1 MKYYVF
7 SKVETK
13 QECEFMYSDAEYI
26 IKCILK
32 KKNRCIQLIKITKA
46 T

>member
-13 QECEFMYSDAEYI
+13 QVCEFMYSDAEYI

-32 KKNRCIQLIKITKA
+32 KNRSKKLIKIKKKT
-46 T
+46 